1 MKPNKKT
8 ADLIIYAAVV
18 VFAVVFLYA
27 GNIIA
32 SGDWEGFGSF
42 HDDEWQFRTA
52 EARVTAILHVE
63 ETWDTEWM
71 VNIQRTF
78 EASIVRSAYS
88 GEVGATVVAVQNI
101 ANYFGVQPNEIAE
114 GDRVV
119 LIFFP
124 PMFPGDEAESEGEG
138 EGEWYF
144 LEHVR
149 INAIGVLGAAFVIL
163 LVIFGR
169 AKGFNAV
176 LSLGFTCSAIFAVF
190 IPSLLSGGNIYVS
203 ALIVCAYSVV
213 VTLFMLNGVNQK
225 SLAAAAGCLGGIF
238 AAALLTLLMGG
249 ALRLTGMANR
259 ELESLLFLPVENP
272 IDLHAVLFAGIII
285 GAVGAVI
292 DVAVSIASA
301 LWELRAASPGLPF
314 SGFLKSGI
322 NIGRDIMG
330 SMTNTLVLAYIGSSL
345 PAILILIVSSD
356 SLTDLFNNEL
366 VIVELLKAI
375 IGAMGILFA
384 LPLTALTC
392 AAMYSR
398 GGTDKTGGGG
408 ESEPSGQGADEYEDY
423 IAELGRSLNQE

>member
-8 ADLIIYAAVV
+8 ADLITYAAVV

-52 EARVTAILHVE
+52 EARITAILHVE

-71 VNIQRTF
+71 VNIESTF
-78 EASIVRSAYS
+78 EAVILRSAYS
-88 GEVGATVVAVQNI
+88 EEVGATVVAVQNI
-101 ANYFGVQPNEIAE
+101 ANYFGAQPNEIAA

-124 PMFPGDEAESEGEG
+124 PMFPGGDYDG

-149 INAIGVLGAAFVIL
+149 INAIGFLGAAFVIL

-176 LSLGFTCSAIFAVF
+176 LSLGFTCAAIFAVF

-203 ALIVCAYSVV
+203 AVAVCVYSVV
-213 VTLFMLNGVNQK
+213 VTLFILNGVNQK
-225 SLAAAAGCLGGIF
+225 SLAAVAGCLGGIF

-249 ALRLTGMANR
+249 VLRLTGMANR

-272 IDLHAVLFAGIII
+272 IDLRAVLFAGIII
-285 GAVGAVI
+285 GAVGAVM

-345 PAILILIVSSD
+345 PVILLLIVGSD
-356 SLTDLFNNEL
+356 SLTDLLNNEL

-398 GGTDKTGGGG
+398 GGTDKLGGDG
-408 ESEPSGQGADEYEDY
+408 ESSGQDEYGDY
-423 IAELGRSLNQE
+423 IAELGRSLNVNEE